1 MGVPTSPVVTVAFE
15 QECKTNAAK
24 RGMPRLRLVFSPH
37 PVWGKTP
44 EQLWGYM
51 NGPDPATQKP
61 MMQEV
66 IGALTKPL
74 TAADTKTGKETPS
87 VGPPTFEPDTAKN
100 LQDFYR
106 NNGYTDF
113 LPIIIPTE
121 EAVDEMLK
129 GTSHHPDEVVGK
141 LGAGGGTEAFAAWT
155 FTVKHAAINAVMA
168 GAKPEHLPV
177 ILAMASS
184 GYISLIS
191 STNDL
196 AYGAL
201 VNGPIRNKLNMNYGI
216 GALGPFAHANAAIGR
231 AWTLVSKNLGNA
243 GIPGETY
250 MGDMGN
256 MLNYMNLIMAENEEA
271 SPWEPFHV
279 QHGFKKDENVVSMF
293 SGLSVSAGQVGKGS
307 GVGGTPFFDKQ
318 YVDLFYNFTGF
329 FGALL
334 LCEPICANSL
344 KEQGYDT
351 KEKLIDYFY
360 KNTTQTAKEYRD
372 RNWSYLFEYGR
383 ALRGEEPF
391 ATWYK
396 LPDETVIPKFPNPNR
411 ISVVVIGGST
421 DPVSQVANFSYG
433 KSVSIDKWM

>member
-1 MGVPTSPVVTVAFE
+1 MGVPTCPIVTVAFE
-15 QECKTNAAK
+15 QECITNAAK
-24 RGMPRLRLVFSPH
+24 RGMPRLRLVFTPH
-37 PVWGKTP
+37 PVWGKSP
-44 EQLWGYM
+44 DQLWVYV
-51 NGPDPATQKP
+51 NGPDPATHKP
-61 MMQEV
+61 LMQEV
-66 IGALTKPL
+66 NDALTDPL
-74 TAADTKTGKETPS
+74 TAADKKTGTQTPS
-87 VGPPTFEPDTAKN
+87 VGPPTFPADTAKN
-100 LQDFYR
+100 LQEFYR
-106 NNGYTDF
+106 NNGYTDY

-121 EAVDEMLK
+121 ETVEEMLT

-141 LGAGGGTEAFAAWT
+141 LAAAGGTNAMEAWT
-155 FTVKHAAINAVMA
+155 FTVRHVAINAVMA
-168 GAKPEHLPV
+168 GARPEYMPV
-177 ILAMASS
+177 ILAIASS

-201 VNGPIRNKLNMNYGI
+201 VNGPIRGKINMNSSI
-216 GALGPFAHANAAIGR
+216 GALGPFAQANATIGR
-231 AWTLVSKNLGNA
+231 AWTLASKNLGNA

-256 MLNYMNLIMAENEEA
+256 TLNYINLIMAENEEA

-293 SGLSVSAGQVGKGS
+293 AGNSISAGQVGKGS
-307 GVGGTPFFDKQ
+307 GVGGTPHFDQQ
-318 YVDLFYNFTGF
+318 YVDLFYDFTGF

-334 LCEPICANSL
+334 LCEPICAQSL

-360 KNTTQTAKEYRD
+360 KNTTQTAKDYRD
-372 RNWSYLFEYGR
+372 RNWSYLFEYGQ
-383 ALRGEEPF
+383 ALRGVEPF

-396 LPDETVIPKFPNPNR
+396 LPDDAVIPKFPHPNR
-411 ISVVVIGGST
+411 ISVVVIGGQT

>member
-1 MGVPTSPVVTVAFE
+1 MGVPTCPVVTVAFE
-15 QECKTNAAK
+15 QECKLNAAK
-24 RGMPRLRLVFSPH
+24 RGMPMLRLVFTPH
-37 PVWGKTP
+37 PVWGKSP
-44 EQLWGYM
+44 EQLWAYV
-51 NGPDPATQKP
+51 NGPDPATSSP

-66 IGALTKPL
+66 ISALTKPL
-74 TAADTKTGKETPS
+74 SAADKKTGKETPS
-87 VGPPTFEPDTAKN
+87 VGPAKFAPDTPKN
-100 LQDFYR
+100 LQEFYR
-106 NNGYTDF
+106 NNGYTDY
-113 LPIIIPTE
+113 LPVIIPTE

-141 LGAGGGTEAFAAWT
+141 LAAGGGTNAFESWT
-155 FTVKHAAINAVMA
+155 FTVRHVAINAVMA
-168 GAKPEHLPV
+168 GARPEYLPV
-177 ILAMASS
+177 ILAIASS

-201 VNGPIRNKLNMNYGI
+201 INGPIRKTLNMNSGI
-216 GALGPFAHANAAIGR
+216 GALGPFAQANATIGR
-231 AWTLVSKNLGNA
+231 AWTLLSKNLGNA
-243 GIPGETY
+243 GIPGQTY

-256 MLNYMNLIMAENEEA
+256 TLNYLNLIMVENEEA

-279 QHGFKKDENVVSMF
+279 QKGFKNDENVVSMF
-293 SGLSVSAGQVGKGS
+293 GGLGISAGQVGKGS
-307 GVGGTPFFDKQ
+307 GVGGTPHFDQQ
-318 YVDLFYNFTGF
+318 YVDLFYTFTGF

-334 LCEPICANSL
+334 LCEPICAQSL

-360 KNTTQTAKEYRD
+360 KNTTQTAKEYRE
-372 RNWSYLFEYGR
+372 RNWSYLFEYGQ
-383 ALRGEEPF
+383 ALKGVEPF

-396 LPDETVIPKFPNPNR
+396 LPDATVIPKFPHPER

-433 KSVSIDKWM
+433 RSISIDKWM

>member
-1 MGVPTSPVVTVAFE
+1 MGIPTSPLVTVAFE

-44 EQLWGYM
+44 EELWGYM
-51 NGPDPATQKP
+51 NGPDPATEKP

-100 LQDFYR
+100 LQEFYR
-106 NNGYTDF
+106 NNGYTDY
-113 LPIIIPTE
+113 LPIIIPTQ

-141 LGAGGGTEAFAAWT
+141 LAAGGGTEAFAAWT

-177 ILAMASS
+177 ILAIASS

-256 MLNYMNLIMAENEEA
+256 TLNYLNLMMAENEEA

-279 QHGFKKDENVVSMF
+279 QHGFKKEENVVSMF
-293 SGLSVSAGQVGKGS
+293 SGLGVSAGQVGKGS
-307 GVGGTPFFDKQ
+307 GVGGTPYFDKQ
-318 YVDLFYNFTGF
+318 YLDLFYNFTGF

-334 LCEPICANSL
+334 LCEPLCAKSL

-351 KEKLIDYFY
+351 QEKLIDYFY
-360 KNTTQTAKEYRD
+360 KNATQTAKEYRD

-383 ALRGEEPF
+383 ALRGVEPF

-396 LPDETVIPKFPNPNR
+396 LPDDAVIPKFPHPNR

>member
-1 MGVPTSPVVTVAFE
+1 MGIPTSPLVTVAFE

-44 EQLWGYM
+44 EELWGYM
-51 NGPDPATQKP
+51 NGPDPATEKP
-61 MMQEV
+61 MMQEI
-66 IGALTKPL
+66 IGALTRPL

-100 LQDFYR
+100 LQEFYR
-106 NNGYTDF
+106 NNGYTDY

-141 LGAGGGTEAFAAWT
+141 LAAGGGTEAFAAWT

-177 ILAMASS
+177 ILAIASS

-256 MLNYMNLIMAENEEA
+256 TLNYLNLTMAENEEA

-279 QHGFKKDENVVSMF
+279 QHGFKKEENVVSMF
-293 SGLSVSAGQVGKGS
+293 SGLGVSAGQVGKGS
-307 GVGGTPFFDKQ
+307 GVGGHSVFRQAIPRPVLQ
-318 YVDLFYNFTGF
+318 LYG
-329 FGALL
+329 LL
-334 LCEPICANSL
+334 WRAAIVRA
-344 KEQGYDT
+344 
-351 KEKLIDYFY
+351 
-360 KNTTQTAKEYRD
+360 
-372 RNWSYLFEYGR
+372 
-383 ALRGEEPF
+383 ALRQESEGTGLRHPGEADRLFLQERD
-391 ATWYK
+391 ANRQG
-396 LPDETVIPKFPNPNR
+396 IPR
-411 ISVVVIGGST
+411 
-421 DPVSQVANFSYG
+421 
-433 KSVSIDKWM
+433 

>member
-1 MGVPTSPVVTVAFE
+1 MGVPTCPVVTVAFE
-15 QECKTNAAK
+15 QECKLNAAK
-24 RGMPRLRLVFSPH
+24 RGMPTLRLVFTPH
-37 PVWGKTP
+37 PVWGKSP
-44 EQLWGYM
+44 DQLWAYV
-51 NGPDPATQKP
+51 NGPDPATKKP

-66 IGALTKPL
+66 KSALTKPL
-74 TAADTKTGKETPS
+74 SAADKRTGKETPS
-87 VGPPTFEPDTAKN
+87 VGPEKFDADTPKN
-100 LQDFYR
+100 LQEFYR
-106 NNGYTDF
+106 NNGYTDY

-141 LGAGGGTEAFAAWT
+141 LAAAGGTNAMEAWT
-155 FTVKHAAINAVMA
+155 FTVRHVAINAVMA
-168 GAKPEHLPV
+168 GARPEYLPV
-177 ILAMASS
+177 ILAIASS

-201 VNGPIRNKLNMNYGI
+201 INGPIRKKLNMNSGI
-216 GALGPFAHANAAIGR
+216 GALGPFAQANATIGR

-256 MLNYMNLIMAENEEA
+256 TLNYINLMMAENEEA

-279 QHGFKKDENVVSMF
+279 QYGFKKEDSVVSMF
-293 SGLSVSAGQVGKGS
+293 SGLGISAGQVGKGS
-307 GVGGTPFFDKQ
+307 GVGGTPHFEQQ
-318 YVDLFYNFTGF
+318 YVDLFSTFTGF

-334 LCEPICANSL
+334 LCEPICAQTL

-360 KNTTQTAKEYRD
+360 KNTTQTAKEYRE
-372 RNWSYLFEYGR
+372 RNWSYLFEYGQ
-383 ALRGEEPF
+383 ALKGVEPF

-396 LPDETVIPKFPNPNR
+396 LPDDTVIPKFPHPDR

-421 DPVSQVANFSYG
+421 DPVSQVANFSHG
-433 KSVSIDKWM
+433 KSVLIDKWV

>member
-1 MGVPTSPVVTVAFE
+1 MVTVAFE

-51 NGPDPATQKP
+51 NGPDPGTQKP

-66 IGALTKPL
+66 IGALTVPL

-87 VGPPTFEPDTAKN
+87 VGPATFEPDTARN
-100 LQDFYR
+100 LQEFYR

-307 GVGGTPFFDKQ
+307 GVGGTPYFDKQ

>member
-15 QECKTNAAK
+15 QECKANAAK

-44 EQLWGYM
+44 EQLWAYM
-51 NGPDPATQKP
+51 NGPDPATQRP

-87 VGPPTFEPDTAKN
+87 VGPPTFEPDTARN
-100 LQDFYR
+100 LQEFYR

-155 FTVKHAAINAVMA
+155 FTVRHAAINAVMA

-177 ILAMASS
+177 ILAIASS

-201 VNGPIRNKLNMNYGI
+201 INGPIRNKLNMNYGI
-216 GALGPFAHANAAIGR
+216 GALGPFAHSNAAIGR

-256 MLNYMNLIMAENEEA
+256 TLNYLNLMMAENEEA

-293 SGLSVSAGQVGKGS
+293 SGLGVAAGQVGKGS
-307 GVGGTPFFDKQ
+307 GVGGTPYFDKQ

-396 LPDETVIPKFPNPNR
+396 LPDDTVIPKFPNPNR

-433 KSVSIDKWM
+433 KSISIDKWM